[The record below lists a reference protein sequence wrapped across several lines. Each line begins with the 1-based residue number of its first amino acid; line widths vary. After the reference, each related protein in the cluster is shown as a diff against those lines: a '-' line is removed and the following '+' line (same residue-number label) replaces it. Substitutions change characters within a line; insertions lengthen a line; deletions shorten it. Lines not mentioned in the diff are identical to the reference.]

1 MKISIF
7 LTSLLFIIIV
17 PNTFYMYYEESTS
30 TGAGLAISILI
41 ICFLYLLQYRSF
53 HLDKSLLPIF
63 IFLIF
68 TFLTSIYSMIL
79 FDAFEYKRF
88 FLSYLMISICVL
100 GAFYFVIFSSKIID
114 RKLYNYVSF
123 VFYIILFDGIYLLI
137 NNTFFIWDKRT
148 LLFPEMSHFSII
160 FAPLLLFKVL
170 TFKNTTYIYLTILI
184 SLLLA
189 LNLQNLT
196 LLIITFLIM
205 MIYSIKKTFLFF
217 LVSASIVL
225 LYFDL
230 EVFTYFIDRIPS
242 GDTKNLSA
250 LVFLSG
256 WERAYLNLIYSNF
269 FGIGFNQLGFV
280 GTTGFFQSEISRL
293 GEPGLNMYD
302 AGGIAPKLL
311 SELGIV
317 GLAFIFGYLFYLAK
331 AVYMVKKKKLIYSY
345 LDTFYISIFIMS
357 FVSIFI
363 RSSGY
368 FSPIVF
374 LLLSSIIYINK
385 FKLKDH
391 NIFFKSKNSKTV
403 NLKKP

>member
-7 LTSLLFIIIV
+7 LTSLLLIIIV
-17 PNTFYMYYEESTS
+17 PNTFYMYYGESTS
-30 TGAGLAISILI
+30 TGVGLTISILI

-68 TFLTSIYSMIL
+68 TFLTSIYLMIS

-88 FLSYLMISICVL
+88 FLSYLLIYICVL

-123 VFYIILFDGIYLLI
+123 VFYIIFFDGIYLLI

-196 LLIITFLIM
+196 LLISVFLVM
-205 MIYSIKKTFLFF
+205 MMYSIKKTFLFF
-217 LVSASIVL
+217 
-225 LYFDL
+225 
-230 EVFTYFIDRIPS
+230 
-242 GDTKNLSA
+242 
-250 LVFLSG
+250 
-256 WERAYLNLIYSNF
+256 
-269 FGIGFNQLGFV
+269 
-280 GTTGFFQSEISRL
+280 
-293 GEPGLNMYD
+293 
-302 AGGIAPKLL
+302 
-311 SELGIV
+311 
-317 GLAFIFGYLFYLAK
+317 
-331 AVYMVKKKKLIYSY
+331 
-345 LDTFYISIFIMS
+345 
-357 FVSIFI
+357 
-363 RSSGY
+363 
-368 FSPIVF
+368 
-374 LLLSSIIYINK
+374 
-385 FKLKDH
+385 
-391 NIFFKSKNSKTV
+391 
-403 NLKKP
+403 

>member
-7 LTSLLFIIIV
+7 LISLLLIIIV
-17 PNTFYMYYEESTS
+17 PNTFYMYYDESTS
-30 TGAGLAISILI
+30 TGVGLAITILI
-41 ICFLYLLQYRSF
+41 ICFLYLLQYRGF
-53 HLDKSLLPIF
+53 NLDKSLLPIF

-68 TFLTSIYSMIL
+68 TFLTSIYSMIS

-88 FLSYLMISICVL
+88 FLSYLIISICVL

-148 LLFPEMSHFSII
+148 LLFPEISHFSII

-170 TFKNTTYIYLTILI
+170 TFKNTIHVYLSILI
-184 SLLLA
+184 SLTLA
-189 LNLQNLT
+189 LSLLNLT
-196 LLIITFLIM
+196 LLISTFLIM

-217 LVSASIVL
+217 LIPLVIVAL
-225 LYFDL
+225 FFDIGD
-230 EVFTYFIDRIPS
+230 FQHFIDRIPTS
-242 GDTKNLSA
+242 DTQNLSA

-256 WERAYLNLIYSNF
+256 WERAFLSLIDSSF

-280 GTTGFFQSEISRL
+280 GNIGFFQSEIISL
-293 GEPGLNMYD
+293 GSPKLNITD
-302 AGGIAPKLL
+302 GGSLAPKII

-317 GLAFIFGYLFYLAK
+317 GLAFILSYLFHLVK
-331 AVYMVKKKKLIYSY
+331 AVYMVKKKKLIYNY

-385 FKLKDH
+385 FKLTDH
-391 NIFFKSKNSKTV
+391 NIILNRKIPK
-403 NLKKP
+403 L